1 MCLISGSKFSLS
13 LSARKEEDRGKGSK
27 TQAAKEKRGG
37 RKRTPPPPPTPP
49 SCSPFSFDLPLGA
62 ALLRGSKTVPTPFSF
77 FSRPSLFRC
86 ELACDNGDGGRR
98 REEVWSRNFFRPHFL
113 FSSFFW
119 SIAPASSSAFFSSQ
133 RPSAV
138 GVAFASALFWLRIVG
153 VSPSSPLFLSPP

>member
-37 RKRTPPPPPTPP
+37 EKER
-49 SCSPFSFDLPLGA
+49 SPLLLLPLSA
-62 ALLRGSKTVPTPFSF
+62 ALSLLIFHLVLHCYEGAKLSLLLSL

-138 GVAFASALFWLRIVG
+138 GVAFASTLFWLRIVG